1 MPTQHDLFVSYADA
15 DRAWVEGYL
24 LDALTA
30 AGVDFHT
37 EQAFALGKPR
47 ISEFDD
53 AVHNSRKVLLVLSP
67 AYMVDEDSSFVNLLA
82 QHYGLETATWPVIPL
97 ILHPTTLPT
106 RLSFL
111 VPLDATDPDDRERV
125 VERLCAELN
134 APAPAPAAVPPCP
147 YPGMRP
153 FTTEQAAAFY
163 GRDAEIADA
172 VDRLRRRPFLTVIG
186 PSGSGKSSLV
196 FAGIIPALQKSTLFG
211 PGQWIVRSL
220 RPGVTPLTELG
231 RTVDLSAP
239 VLAGTR
245 LLLIIDQFEETF
257 TLARGETAAFQQSLL
272 KLMEVEDLFLVLT
285 VRADFYPDLMASPLW
300 EPIQKRRLEVTPLG
314 EAQLREAIMRPA
326 ENVGVFVEA
335 ALVERLVADAAG
347 EPGVLPLVQETL
359 VLLWEKVE
367 RRYLPLRAY
376 EALILPRGAY
386 GGDGRTGLQVAISRR
401 ADDVYADLSE
411 DGQAIARRIFLRLIQ
426 FGEGRADT
434 RRQQTVEALRTTG
447 DDPEIFDET
456 LYMLTQ
462 NRLLTTSGDEKG
474 SQRRVDISHE
484 ALIGGWYRLQEWL
497 NLDREWLQ
505 LQEELRRL
513 AMTWEESAREESHLP
528 RWNTR
533 LAMIYELSQHSEHA
547 RKLNVIE
554 EAFFNAAVALR
565 EREAT
570 EKEQSRRS
578 QQRRVIALVS
588 SLALVA
594 VLAIVAALI
603 TGQERRARSELRSR
617 TFADEAIYQLDIDPE
632 VSVLLASHALL
643 HERYTYEAENA
654 LREALQE
661 SRIVRRIEHGVVS
674 PRDAALS
681 LDGGTFAVG
690 DVFGKVYVGS
700 SLSPEAVLTEFNLG
714 VDASI
719 WDMAFSVSG
728 KLLGVVNGYGSV
740 KVWNIQSGQEI
751 LHIQLD
757 SEINGLAIHP
767 DDNEIALQVKINEDL
782 FEIQIWSL
790 ALNILTGRATVRKA
804 YSSLTYSN
812 DGQYL
817 AIASLPDRV
826 SLWDSRLQNEHVN
839 WVVMADLGQ
848 GEEIRTIKFG
858 SQHQLAVGSTQG
870 KLNLWDLTDPGQPQ
884 LRFSEVDHSSGIYD
898 VAISQDGQCV
908 ASVGRD
914 HTARVWKINGD
925 PIEILLGHTDE
936 INAVAFVEPTS
947 VKPPTPFC
955 GEQLATVS
963 GADGTVRIWNIGP
976 SAEIRTVALHNDPIE
991 AIDFSSDGLH
1001 LITAS
1006 DDGSARIM
1014 TSDAFSEVAILS
1026 HTERINY
1033 AEFSQTG
1040 ESVVTAS
1047 NDGRAAIWQV
1057 AHPTDPV
1064 WLQPK
1069 AGRVFTAAFRPP
1081 SGAQVATGH
1090 ENGEVVL
1097 WDRNSGK
1104 PLDVL
1109 LQGTGWIN
1117 TIDFNKD
1124 GTQLVAGLAGTGLAY
1139 IVEIESNRITT
1150 LTLEVGTNIYDVAFG
1165 PDGESVYTLSS
1176 NGKVRLWRI
1185 QGRQNTYSYAEDSQ
1199 VVQIHPGGAHSIA
1212 FDPTGRVLATGG
1224 RDGIIGVRNALS
1236 LQRNS
1241 LLTGNE
1247 TVINDIVF
1255 SSDGRIIA
1263 AVTEDGQV
1271 RFYLESIHDLAI
1283 FAQEDRTTRLLTPAE
1298 CQQFGINSD
1307 CGGDS

>member
-153 FTTEQAAAFY
+153 FTTEQAETFY

-172 VDRLRRRPFLTVIG
+172 VDRLYRRPFLTVIG

-257 TLARGETAAFQQSLL
+257 ALARGEAVAFQQSLL

-335 ALVERLVADAAG
+335 ALVERLVADASG

-484 ALIGGWYRLQEWL
+484 ALILGWLRLQEWIA
-497 NLDREWLQ
+497 D
-505 LQEELRRL
+505 
-513 AMTWEESAREESHLP
+513 
-528 RWNTR
+528 
-533 LAMIYELSQHSEHA
+533 
-547 RKLNVIE
+547 
-554 EAFFNAAVALR
+554 
-565 EREAT
+565 EREDLRFRLHLEGAVKEWQTNSERVDYLWSGLRLENADAWAT
-570 EKEQSRRS
+570 RIGNQMN
-578 QQRRVIALVS
+578 QREF
-588 SLALVA
+588 
-594 VLAIVAALI
+594 
-603 TGQERRARSELRSR
+603 Q
-617 TFADEAIYQLDIDPE
+617 F
-632 VSVLLASHALL
+632 LLASRNRARQRRKLQHIALGIL
-643 HERYTYEAENA
+643 VI
-654 LREALQE
+654 L
-661 SRIVRRIEHGVVS
+661 
-674 PRDAALS
+674 
-681 LDGGTFAVG
+681 
-690 DVFGKVYVGS
+690 
-700 SLSPEAVLTEFNLG
+700 
-714 VDASI
+714 ASI
-719 WDMAFSVSG
+719 LPVEWVYEM
-728 KLLGVVNGYGSV
+728 LLRHNATGPWVQFPTGEVMLGSENPNDERSFPPR
-740 KVWNIQSGQEI
+740 KVW
-751 LHIQLD
+751 
-757 SEINGLAIHP
+757 
-767 DDNEIALQVKINEDL
+767 V
-782 FEIQIWSL
+782 
-790 ALNILTGRATVRKA
+790 
-804 YSSLTYSN
+804 
-812 DGQYL
+812 
-817 AIASLPDRV
+817 
-826 SLWDSRLQNEHVN
+826 
-839 WVVMADLGQ
+839 
-848 GEEIRTIKFG
+848 
-858 SQHQLAVGSTQG
+858 
-870 KLNLWDLTDPGQPQ
+870 
-884 LRFSEVDHSSGIYD
+884 
-898 VAISQDGQCV
+898 
-908 ASVGRD
+908 
-914 HTARVWKINGD
+914 
-925 PIEILLGHTDE
+925 
-936 INAVAFVEPTS
+936 
-947 VKPPTPFC
+947 
-955 GEQLATVS
+955 
-963 GADGTVRIWNIGP
+963 
-976 SAEIRTVALHNDPIE
+976 
-991 AIDFSSDGLH
+991 
-1001 LITAS
+1001 
-1006 DDGSARIM
+1006 
-1014 TSDAFSEVAILS
+1014 DAFSLDQFEVSYQQYRQCMEAGKCS
-1026 HTERINY
+1026 HPREPAGAQDFEDIETADGDLPVVWVDAYQASAFCRWVGGRLPTE
-1033 AEFSQTG
+1033 AEWERAVRGFSF
-1040 ESVVTAS
+1040 
-1047 NDGRAAIWQV
+1047 RAYPWGDRLPL
-1057 AHPTDPV
+1057 PTDINTFLPDFSEASPTKTV
-1064 WLQPK
+1064 SVADL
-1069 AGRVFTAAFRPP
+1069 AFR
-1081 SGAQVATGH
+1081 SGATPEGIMH
-1090 ENGEVVL
+1090 
-1097 WDRNSGK
+1097 
-1104 PLDVL
+1104 L
-1109 LQGTGWIN
+1109 LGNVSEWT
-1117 TIDFNKD
+1117 
-1124 GTQLVAGLAGTGLAY
+1124 
-1139 IVEIESNRITT
+1139 
-1150 LTLEVGTNIYDVAFG
+1150 VGTESCQESAYMCSTVW
-1165 PDGESVYTLSS
+1165 DGVREVRTVYT
-1176 NGKVRLWRI
+1176 R
-1185 QGRQNTYSYAEDSQ
+1185 
-1199 VVQIHPGGAHSIA
+1199 GGSWK
-1212 FDPTGRVLATGG
+1212 
-1224 RDGIIGVRNALS
+1224 
-1236 LQRNS
+1236 
-1241 LLTGNE
+1241 
-1247 TVINDIVF
+1247 
-1255 SSDGRIIA
+1255 SDL
-1263 AVTEDGQV
+1263 V
-1271 RFYLESIHDLAI
+1271 
-1283 FAQEDRTTRLLTPAE
+1283 TPAYYDALDPLVVD
-1298 CQQFGINSD
+1298 NSIGFR
-1307 CGGDS
+1307 CARELPLGG